1 MSKTLRGF
9 LRQSS
14 HYSAGQVLILFA
26 SLISFPILTR
36 TFSVAEYGTMSLIS
50 NTVLIVTA
58 IAKAG
63 LQNSIV
69 RFHDEYAR
77 GEQKERYAS
86 YLSSLLLG
94 GLTLA
99 LLVAAIWALGT
110 MVVDGFIDE
119 HEMTFALLLVSS
131 GMVFLRSAESLV
143 LGFLR
148 AEQQTLALNGYRVIV
163 RYLLLGAMVLFLF
176 LVSKSLMSFYVSQV
190 AAMTLGLA
198 ALAWWRF
205 RAHWPRLKNFSREI
219 FQPALH
225 YGFPLIGFE
234 LVSMLLNYVDRY
246 CLQYYLGAAD
256 VGLYSAAYNLSDY
269 VKDVVVMPLTSA
281 VTPIY
286 MRIWATKGQDATRK
300 FLENA
305 LRTYTLFAIPLV
317 LGFAADGKTLL
328 HVIASEKFSEGQT
341 IVPWLIAGLMVNGA
355 VPILAAS
362 LYIQKRT
369 NLLVA
374 FLGVTT
380 TLNLAGNLVL
390 IPLYGIL
397 GAAVAKLFSYVLL
410 VTLVAIPTYRFLHF
424 KAPWR
429 AMAKYA
435 LMGMLMYLAIT
446 FVKFGNPLLELAS
459 DLGLG
464 LALYAALVLAVDGKV
479 LENVKD
485 SFNRAAP

>member
-9 LRQSS
+9 LWQSS
-14 HYSAGQVLILFA
+14 HYSLGQVLILFA

-36 TFSVAEYGTMSLIS
+36 VFSVAEYGTMSLLS

-58 IAKAG
+58 VAKAG

-77 GEQKERYAS
+77 GGEKKRYEG

-94 GLTLA
+94 GL
-99 LLVAAIWALGT
+99 AIATIITATWGLGT
-110 MVVDGFIDE
+110 MVVDAFVDE
-119 HEMTFALLLVSS
+119 HSMTFTLLLVSS
-131 GMVFLRSAESLV
+131 GMVFFRSSESLL

-148 AEQQTLALNGYRVIV
+148 AEQQTLALNSYRVAV
-163 RYLLLGAMVLFLF
+163 RYLLLATMLAFLF
-176 LVSKSLMSFYVSQV
+176 FVSKSLMSFYVSQLV
-190 AAMTLGLA
+190 AMAFGLG
-198 ALAWWRF
+198 ALWLWRF
-205 RAHWPRLKNFSREI
+205 REHWPRLTHFSRDI
-219 FQPALH
+219 FRAALH

-246 CLQYYLGAAD
+246 CLQYYLGVDA

-281 VTPIY
+281 VMPIY
-286 MRIWATKGQDATRK
+286 MRIWATKGRQATSK

-305 LRTYTLFAIPLV
+305 LRTYALFAIPLV

-328 HVIASEKFSEGQT
+328 QLIASEKFAEAQAL
-341 IVPWLIAGLMVNGA
+341 VPWLIAALMINGA

-369 NLLVA
+369 TLLVS
-374 FLGVTT
+374 FLGITT
-380 TLNLAGNLVL
+380 IINLIGNIIL
-390 IPLYGIL
+390 IPHYGIL
-397 GAAVAKLFSYVLL
+397 GAAVAKLFSYLLL
-410 VTLVAIPTYRFLHF
+410 VGLVAVPTHRFLAFKLPWAALLKYAAMGAIMYAGISFVTF
-424 KAPWR
+424 KA
-429 AMAKYA
+429 
-435 LMGMLMYLAIT
+435 
-446 FVKFGNPLLELAS
+446 PLLELAA
-459 DLGLG
+459 DFGLG
-464 LALYAALVLAVDGKV
+464 ILLYVALVAGTDGKV

-485 SFNRAAP
+485 SFNRTV

>member
-14 HYSAGQVLILFA
+14 HYSVGQVLILFA
-26 SLISFPILTR
+26 SLISFPVLTR
-36 TFSVAEYGTMSLIS
+36 VFSLAEYGTMSLIS

-58 IAKAG
+58 VAKAG

-77 GEQKERYAS
+77 GEQKERYES
-86 YLSSLLLG
+86 YLASLLLG
-94 GLTLA
+94 GLSLA
-99 LLVAAIWALGT
+99 MVIAAVWALGT
-110 MVVDGFIDE
+110 MVVDNLIDA

-131 GMVFLRSAESLV
+131 GMVFLRSAESLL

-148 AEQQTLALNGYRVIV
+148 AEQETLALNSYRVLV
-163 RYLLLGAMVLFLF
+163 RYLLLGTMVLFLF
-176 LVSKSLMSFYVSQV
+176 AISKSLMSFYVSQV
-190 AAMTLGLA
+190 VAMLLGLS

-205 RAHWPRLKNFSREI
+205 RQHWPRFRAFSREI

-246 CLQYYLGAAD
+246 CLQYYLGASD

-269 VKDVVVMPLTSA
+269 VKDVVVMPLASA

-286 MRIWATKGQDATRK
+286 MRLWATKGQDATRK
-300 FLENA
+300 FLQNA

-328 HVIASEKFSEGQT
+328 HLIASEKFSEGQV
-341 IVPWLIAGLMVNGA
+341 IVPWLIAALMVNGA

-374 FLGVTT
+374 FLGITT
-380 TLNLAGNLVL
+380 VLNLIGNLIL
-390 IPLYGIL
+390 IPRYGIL
-397 GAAVAKLFSYVLL
+397 GAAIAKLFSYILL
-410 VTLVAIPTYRFLHF
+410 VTLVTVPTYRFLRF
-424 KAPWR
+424 KMPWR
-429 AMAKYA
+429 EMAKYA
-435 LMGMLMYLAIT
+435 LMGLIMYAAISFIT
-446 FVKFGNPLLELAS
+446 VKNPFLELAT

-464 LALYAALVLAVDGKV
+464 LVIYAALVATTDGKV

-485 SFNRAAP
+485 SINRVT

>member
-14 HYSAGQVLILFA
+14 HYSVGQVLILFA

-36 TFSVAEYGTMSLIS
+36 VFSLAEYGTMSLIS

-86 YLSSLLLG
+86 YISSLLLG
-94 GLTLA
+94 GLSLA
-99 LLVAAIWALGT
+99 MIIAAVWALGT
-110 MVVDGFIDE
+110 MIVDNLIDA
-119 HEMTFALLLVSS
+119 HEMTFALLLISS
-131 GMVFLRSAESLV
+131 GMVFLRSAESLL

-148 AEQQTLALNGYRVIV
+148 AEQETFALNSYRVLV
-163 RYLLLGAMVLFLF
+163 RYLLLGTMLLFLF
-176 LVSKSLMSFYVSQV
+176 MISKSLMSFYVSQV
-190 AAMTLGLA
+190 VAMLVGLG

-205 RAHWPRLKNFSREI
+205 RRQWPRFHGFSREI

-286 MRIWATKGQDATRK
+286 MRLWATKGQDATRK
-300 FLENA
+300 FLQNA

-328 HVIASEKFSEGQT
+328 HLIASEKFSEGQV
-341 IVPWLIAGLMVNGA
+341 IVPWLIAALMVNGA

-369 NLLVA
+369 NLLVV
-374 FLGVTT
+374 FLGITT
-380 TLNLAGNLVL
+380 GLNLMGNLIL
-390 IPLYGIL
+390 IPRYGIL
-397 GAAVAKLFSYVLL
+397 GAAIAKLLSYVLL
-410 VTLVAIPTYRFLHF
+410 VLLVTIPTYRFMRF
-424 KAPWR
+424 KMPWR
-429 AMAKYA
+429 DMLKYA
-435 LMGMLMYLAIT
+435 VMGLVMYAAIT
-446 FVKFGNPLLELAS
+446 FIKVQNPLLELSA

-464 LALYAALVLAVDGKV
+464 LLIYAALVATTDDKV

-485 SFNRAAP
+485 SLNRVT

>member
-14 HYSAGQVLILFA
+14 HYSIGQVLILFA

-36 TFSVAEYGTMSLIS
+36 VFSLAEYGTMSLIS

-69 RFHDEYAR
+69 RFHDEYAH
-77 GEQKERYAS
+77 GEQKQRYES
-86 YLSSLLLG
+86 YISSLLLG
-94 GLTLA
+94 GLSLA
-99 LLVAAIWALGT
+99 MIIAAVWALGT
-110 MVVDGFIDE
+110 MIVDNLIDA

-131 GMVFLRSAESLV
+131 GMVFLRSAESLL

-148 AEQQTLALNGYRVIV
+148 AEQETLALNSYRVLV
-163 RYLLLGAMVLFLF
+163 RYLLLGTMVLFLF
-176 LVSKSLMSFYVSQV
+176 MLSKSLMSFYVSQV
-190 AAMTLGLA
+190 VAMLVGLG

-205 RAHWPRLKNFSREI
+205 RRQWPRFNVFSREI

-234 LVSMLLNYVDRY
+234 LVSMLLNYLDRY

-286 MRIWATKGQDATRK
+286 MRLWATKGQDATRK
-300 FLENA
+300 FLQNA

-328 HVIASEKFSEGQT
+328 HLIASEKFSEGQV
-341 IVPWLIAGLMVNGA
+341 IVPWLIAALMVNGA

-369 NLLVA
+369 NLLVV
-374 FLGVTT
+374 FLGITT
-380 TLNLAGNLVL
+380 GLNLIGNLIL
-390 IPLYGIL
+390 IPRYGIL
-397 GAAVAKLFSYVLL
+397 GAAIAKLLSYVLL
-410 VTLVAIPTYRFLHF
+410 VLLVTIPTYRFMRF
-424 KAPWR
+424 KMPWR
-429 AMAKYA
+429 DMLKYA
-435 LMGMLMYLAIT
+435 AMGLVMYAAIT
-446 FVKFGNPLLELAS
+446 FIKVQNPLLELSA

-464 LALYAALVLAVDGKV
+464 LLIYAALVATTDGKV

-485 SFNRAAP
+485 SFNRVT

>member
-36 TFSVAEYGTMSLIS
+36 VFSLAEYGTMSLIS

-58 IAKAG
+58 VAKAG

-77 GEQKERYAS
+77 GDHKQRYDGYIA
-86 YLSSLLLG
+86 SLLLG
-94 GLTLA
+94 GLSLA
-99 LLVAAIWALGT
+99 LFISALWALGT
-110 MVVDGFIDE
+110 MFVDNFVDE
-119 HEMTFALLLVSS
+119 HTMTFALLLVSS
-131 GMVFLRSAESLV
+131 GMVFLRSTESLL

-148 AEQQTLALNGYRVIV
+148 AEQETLALNSYRVLV
-163 RYLLLGAMVLFLF
+163 RYLLLGTMVLFLF
-176 LVSKSLMSFYVSQV
+176 MISKSLMSFYVSQV
-190 AAMTLGLA
+190 VAMTLGLA
-198 ALAWWRF
+198 VLAWWRF
-205 RAHWPRLKNFSREI
+205 RQHWPRYTLFSREI

-286 MRIWATKGQDATRK
+286 MRIWATKGPESTRK

-328 HVIASEKFSEGQT
+328 HLIASEKFSEGQV
-341 IVPWLIAGLMVNGA
+341 IVPWLIAALMVNGA

-369 NLLVA
+369 NLLVV
-374 FLGVTT
+374 FLGITT
-380 TLNLAGNLVL
+380 ALNLAGNLIL
-390 IPLYGIL
+390 IPQYGIL

-410 VTLVAIPTYRFLHF
+410 VAMVTIPTYRFLHF
-424 KAPWR
+424 KMPWL
-429 AMAKYA
+429 AMMKYA
-435 LMGMLMYLAIT
+435 LIGVVMYAAIS
-446 FVKFGNPLLELAS
+446 FIKFGNPLLELSA
-459 DLGLG
+459 DFGLG
-464 LALYAALVLAVDGKV
+464 LALYAALVALTDGKV

-485 SFNRAAP
+485 SFNRAA